1 MASGISVGAL
11 YATLR
16 LDKTQFDTDVGSSK
30 GRFGSLAEVAKKSAL
45 VIGAALLTAAA
56 GIVAFGIASI
66 GNAQDQERA
75 WGRVTAVFGA
85 SGDAVNRWAE
95 QSSRA
100 LGVTDDQLE
109 MSVANFAEW
118 AKNAGVST
126 DAATQAAEAMAVR
139 ASEIASPPASPTTR
153 SSARSR
159 RAPRDRSR
167 ASRSS
172 ASRSTRTPSASR
184 P

>member
-1 MASGISVGAL
+1 MPTSGARRAASAASP
-11 YATLR
+11 TSPR
-16 LDKTQFDTDVGSSK
+16 S
-30 GRFGSLAEVAKKSAL
+30 SAL
-45 VIGAALLTAAA
+45 VIGAALVTAAA
-56 GIVAFGIASI
+56 AVIAFGIASI
-66 GNAQDQERA
+66 GNAQDQEKA
-75 WGRVTAVFGA
+75 WGRVAAVFGA

-126 DAATQAAEAMAVR
+126 DVATQSAEAMAER
-139 ASEIASPPASPTTR
+139 ASEISLATGKSYDEVF
-153 SSARSR
+153 SALQKG
-159 RAPRDRSR
+159 AQGRSR

-172 ASRSTRTPSASR
+172 ASPSTRTPSSSR